1 MERFTRSFRGTQMS
15 QCDHRLSNSNNV
27 KRRGHLFAYK
37 YLQFSID
44 SGYSVLEIV
53 YSVPKANRTPSQ
65 GGIHVCFCLTF
76 SHRLMGK
83 IILIS
88 CHSFLLSISTFSC
101 LEQIVNSYVKT
112 LRNPFNIVPWRHY
125 VLSDVKGRVLFV
137 NQVIPFEILW

>member
-15 QCDHRLSNSNNV
+15 QRDHRLSNSNNV

-44 SGYSVLEIV
+44 SGSCVLEA

-65 GGIHVCFCLTF
+65 GGIHVCVCLTF
-76 SHRLMGK
+76 SQRLMGK

-88 CHSFLLSISTFSC
+88 CHSFLLSILTFSY
-101 LEQIVNSYVKT
+101 LEQIVNDYVRT
-112 LRNPFNIVPWRHY
+112 LRNPFNDSIAC
-125 VLSDVKGRVLFV
+125 L
-137 NQVIPFEILW
+137 

>member
-44 SGYSVLEIV
+44 SGSSVLEV

-76 SHRLMGK
+76 SQRLMGK

-88 CHSFLLSISTFSC
+88 CHSFLLSILTFSY
-101 LEQIVNSYVKT
+101 LEQIVSDYVRT
-112 LRNPFNIVPWRHY
+112 LRNPFK
-125 VLSDVKGRVLFV
+125 LKLKMRV
-137 NQVIPFEILW
+137 E

>member
-44 SGYSVLEIV
+44 SGSSILEIV
-53 YSVPKANRTPSQ
+53 SSVPKANRIPSQ
-65 GGIHVCFCLTF
+65 GGIHVCFCFIF
-76 SHRLMGK
+76 SQRLVGK

-88 CHSFLLSISTFSC
+88 CHSFLLSILTFSC
-101 LEQIVNSYVKT
+101 LEQIVNDYVRT
-112 LRNPFNIVPWRHY
+112 LRNPFN
-125 VLSDVKGRVLFV
+125 LLFD
-137 NQVIPFEILW
+137 